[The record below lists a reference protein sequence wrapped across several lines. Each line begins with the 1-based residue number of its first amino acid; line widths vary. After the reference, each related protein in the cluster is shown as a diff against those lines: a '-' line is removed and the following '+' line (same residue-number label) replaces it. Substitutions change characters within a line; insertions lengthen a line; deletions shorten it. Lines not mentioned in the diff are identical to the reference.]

1 MQILQIFIQ
10 SAHLLA
16 IGIGVCLPLVVILL
30 NRKLVAFT
38 DESHR
43 ETVWQFNLRLIRHS
57 YILILFGS
65 LLGFGLA
72 GVLWSE
78 DYHQRCHLVI
88 TKFIWAGVEWLFS
101 MTVFAAVYLQW
112 KRNCGGS
119 RASWLR
125 ATFLFIGSLNLLYHF
140 PMLFMVIGAIPDQ
153 QVVELTEAGQQLS
166 RDGFN
171 ELAHSAELLS
181 RWLHASLSLLSGT
194 CAYVAVI
201 AIRVA
206 NQQQDGIQRDSAISV
221 CRWSARNM
229 LVILFCQ
236 IAVGI
241 WTVIAMPR
249 GRMQNLLGDHLLATA
264 MLLAGLILLFIQLQ
278 QWTSLIGQKV
288 NRATLVKAVATFITM
303 FCCMVAASV
312 LS

>member
-1 MQILQIFIQ
+1 MQILRIFIQ
-10 SAHLLA
+10 STHLLV
-16 IGIGVCLPLVVILL
+16 IGIGVCLPLLVILL

-38 DESHR
+38 NEAHR
-43 ETVWQFNLRLIRHS
+43 ETLWQFNLKLIRHS

-78 DYHQRCHLVI
+78 DYHQRCHLVM
-88 TKFIWAGVEWLFS
+88 TKFKWAVVEWVFS
-101 MTVFAAVYLQW
+101 MVVFTTVYLQW
-112 KRNCGGS
+112 KRDCGGS
-119 RASWLR
+119 RAFWWR

-140 PMLFMVIGAIPDQ
+140 PILFMVIGAIPDH
-153 QVVELTEAGQQLS
+153 QVVELTEAGQQLT
-166 RDGFN
+166 REGFN
-171 ELAHSAELLS
+171 DLAHSTELLS
-181 RWLHASLSLLSGT
+181 RLIHASLALFAGT

-201 AIRVA
+201 GIRVA

-229 LVILFCQ
+229 LIILFCQ

-249 GRMQNLLGDHLLATA
+249 ARMQNLMGDHLLATA

>member
-16 IGIGVCLPLVVILL
+16 IGIGVCLPLIVILL
-30 NRKLVAFT
+30 NRKLVGFT
-38 DESHR
+38 DEAHQATLWS
-43 ETVWQFNLRLIRHS
+43 FNLRLIRHS
-57 YILILFGS
+57 YVLIFLGS

-78 DYHQRCHLVI
+78 GYHQRCHLVM
-88 TKFIWAGVEWLFS
+88 TKFKWAGAEWVFS
-101 MTVFAAVYLQW
+101 MVVFLAVYLQW
-112 KRNCGGS
+112 KRSRGGTVAFWV
-119 RASWLR
+119 RAIVLSV
-125 ATFLFIGSLNLLYHF
+125 GSINLLYHF
-140 PMLFMVIGAIPDQ
+140 PILFMVIGAIPEQ

-166 RDGFN
+166 REDFN
-171 ELAHSAELLS
+171 ELAHSAESLS
-181 RWLHASLSLLSGT
+181 RWIHASLALLAGT
-194 CAYVAVI
+194 CAYVAVL

-206 NQQQDGIQRDSAISV
+206 NQQEEGIQRDSAISV

-249 GRMQNLLGDHLLATA
+249 TRMQNLMGDHLLATA
-264 MLLAGLILLFIQLQ
+264 MFLAGLILLFIQLQ
-278 QWTSLIGQKV
+278 QWTGLIGQRV
-288 NRATLVKAVATFITM
+288 NRAALVKAVATFITM